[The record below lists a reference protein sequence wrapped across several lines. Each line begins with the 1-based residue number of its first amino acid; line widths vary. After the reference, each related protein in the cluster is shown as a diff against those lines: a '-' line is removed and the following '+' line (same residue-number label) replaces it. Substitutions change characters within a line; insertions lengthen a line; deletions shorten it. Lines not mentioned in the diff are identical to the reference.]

1 LAGRGSRSQ
10 QSARHGRFGD
20 ERKSASLIE
29 KFEGRIK
36 VRLIFALETILC
48 RNIEV

>member
-1 LAGRGSRSQ
+1 LQ
-10 QSARHGRFGD
+10 QSARHGGFGD